1 MTALLMGIPGIGE
14 VYPGTH
20 VCALVSGTIERD
32 RLLMPFMQEGLR
44 HGDRCV
50 CFMDEVE
57 PAGMRRRAEDREAR
71 GDEGRSGHLSVRSA
85 PDAYLR
91 AGARSPVEMISTLV
105 GSSSS
110 DHRRPLLRA
119 AGQISPGQQEP
130 DGREL
135 RVYESAVILILAAVP
150 AVFLCVYDM
159 QRFGVGTLADVMR
172 YHSRILLDGTVLYN
186 PRCVVPPAYPAPPP
200 GTESRRPLG
209 GPRFGRIGD
218 GEGWRSLT
226 GAEVRV
232 AELIGT
238 GMTNRAT
245 AEELIVSPH
254 TVDAHLKHIYLKL
267 GIHSRAELA
276 VLSFRQRSQGARRP
290 PSEDGR

>member
-1 MTALLMGIPGIGE
+1 MTALLMGIPGMGE

-20 VCALVSGTIERD
+20 VCALVSGTIEQD

-50 CFMDEVE
+50 CFIDGVE
-57 PAGMRRRAEDREAR
+57 RAGLRRRLDDV
-71 GDEGRSGHLSVRSA
+71 DERDADRSGHLSFRSA

-91 AGARSPVEMISTLV
+91 DGGRSPTEMISTLV
-105 GSSSS
+105 GASSS

-119 AGQISPGQQEP
+119 AGQMAPARQEP
-130 DGREL
+130 DERAL
-135 RVYESAVILILAAVP
+135 RVYESAVLLMLAAVP
-150 AVFLCVYDM
+150 AVFLCLYDM

-172 YHSRILLDGTVLYN
+172 YHSRILLEGTVLYN
-186 PRCVVPPAYPAPPP
+186 PRCVVPPASSPP
-200 GTESRRPLG
+200 GTMLGRPVGGTRTRRSV
-209 GPRFGRIGD
+209 D

-232 AELIGT
+232 AELVGT

-254 TVDAHLKHIYLKL
+254 TVDAHLKHIYQKL

-276 VLSFRQRSQGARRP
+276 VLSFRHSSQAARQP
-290 PSEDGR
+290 LPEESQ